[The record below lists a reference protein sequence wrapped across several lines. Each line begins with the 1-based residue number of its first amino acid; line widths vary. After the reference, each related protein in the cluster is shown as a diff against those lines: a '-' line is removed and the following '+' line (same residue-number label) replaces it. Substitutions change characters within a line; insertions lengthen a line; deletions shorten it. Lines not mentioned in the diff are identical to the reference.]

1 MRKALLPM
9 IASLA
14 LCGTATAALIATNA
28 RAEQSNRKPVMVALV
43 APNDLAAAAPRAM
56 QAAPSSEMTGPPPEA
71 MRDRAAHREQFCKD
85 MYARRVGELAYFEAK
100 LSLSSAQAP
109 LFDRWKQSSL
119 DVAKRQSG
127 ECSTGESHAKNGK
140 MPTLIDRMARRE
152 DRLKRRL
159 ADLESE
165 RPALEALYN
174 SLSPQQRTELS
185 HGIERLEMARGMMG
199 RHMMGHRMM
208 MGMMGG
214 PRGPEMG
221 RGRMAPMGAPPAPP
235 PAQ

>member
-28 RAEQSNRKPVMVALV
+28 RAEQSTHKPVMVALV
-43 APNDLAAAAPRAM
+43 APNEMAVAGPHAM
-56 QAAPSSEMTGPPPEA
+56 QAAPPSEMGGPSPEA
-71 MRDRAAHREQFCKD
+71 MHDMAVRREQFCKD

-100 LSLSSAQAP
+100 LSLTTAQAP
-109 LFDRWKQSSL
+109 LFDHWKQSSL
-119 DVAKRQSG
+119 DVAKRHSG
-127 ECSTGESHAKNGK
+127 ECGTGERHAKGGK
-140 MPTLIDRMARRE
+140 MPTLIDRMAQRE
-152 DRLKRRL
+152 DRLKHRL

-174 SLSPQQRTELS
+174 SLNPQQRTELTHS
-185 HGIERLEMARGMMG
+185 IGRLEMARGMMG
-199 RHMMGHRMM
+199 RYMMGHRMM

-221 RGRMAPMGAPPAPP
+221 RGRMTPMGAPSAPP

>member
-28 RAEQSNRKPVMVALV
+28 RAEQSIRKPVMVALV
-43 APNDLAAAAPRAM
+43 TPDDLAANAPHGV
-56 QAAPSSEMTGPPPEA
+56 QAAPPSEMAGPPPEA
-71 MRDRAAHREQFCKD
+71 MRDMAARRDQFCKD

-100 LSLSSAQAP
+100 LTLTAAQAP
-109 LFDRWKQSSL
+109 LFDHWRQATL
-119 DVAKRQSG
+119 DVAKRRSG
-127 ECSTGESHAKNGK
+127 ECGTGERHARNGK
-140 MPTLIDRMARRE
+140 MPTLVDRMAKRE
-152 DRLKRRL
+152 DRLKHRL
-159 ADLESE
+159 ADLESQ
-165 RPALEALYN
+165 RPALEALYT
-174 SLSPQQRTELS
+174 SLNPQQRAELS
-185 HGIERLEMARGMMG
+185 HGIARLEMARGMME

-221 RGRMAPMGAPPAPP
+221 RGRMAPMGAPPAPA
-235 PAQ
+235 AQ